1 MQVNSEINTHSKF
14 NIFIY
19 GYLLPMFKERKN
31 FYKGKSVNMSWE
43 RFLGTKTVTVGIY
56 SYQYTGEMDM

>member
-1 MQVNSEINTHSKF
+1 MQVNSEINAHSRF

-19 GYLLPMFKERKN
+19 GYLLQMFKERKN

-56 SYQYTGEMDM
+56 AY